1 MTYQNFSLLLPY
13 FRFIMVLSQAFMA
26 LFYA

>member
-13 FRFIMVLSQAFMA
+13 FRFIFVLSQAFMA